1 MMISEFGE
9 KVIRMDYANRA
20 DEEPSVDP
28 DFHID
33 IKTSPRFGRKSSS
46 LQKSPIRHS
55 IKAPPQ

>member
-46 LQKSPIRHS
+46 L
-55 IKAPPQ
+55 